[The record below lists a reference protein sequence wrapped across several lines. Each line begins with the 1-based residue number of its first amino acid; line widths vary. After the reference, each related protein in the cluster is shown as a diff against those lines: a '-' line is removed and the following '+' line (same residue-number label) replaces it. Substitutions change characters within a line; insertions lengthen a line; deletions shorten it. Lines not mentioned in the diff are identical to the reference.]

1 MGHVKKHIT
10 MGGIN
15 VLTGK
20 LHNAG
25 KISLYPNKTDP
36 IITACLNF
44 VAKSIDTIF
53 GFQAGTNIPI
63 PDQKVTCKRCISVM
77 KKHGL

>member
-1 MGHVKKHIT
+1 

-20 LHNAG
+20 SHNSG
-25 KISLYPNKTDP
+25 KKCLYPHKTGQT
-36 IITACLNF
+36 ITACYNF
-44 VAKSIDTIF
+44 VAMSMDTIF
-53 GFQAGTNIPI
+53 GFYVGTNIPV